1 MKFIELKKHIQS
13 GPLSPVYWLVGE
25 DGRVAERA
33 RDMLLRKVDA
43 LPEFNITQFDENAS
57 LPEVEACCR
66 SFPLQS
72 QYRAVV
78 VRGCKSPLDAL
89 KNYFASPQPSTILI
103 FVSSEMTSNFSPYLK
118 SVTVVECGRLP
129 RATLTAFIAKR
140 AASAGVTVTR
150 AAAELLIDYTQGML
164 AAVENEVDKLTF
176 ITDAITEND
185 VRRNVTP
192 SLEYKIFELSDAVNK
207 KEGEKALKILRTL
220 LSDGYAPSAV
230 LSMLENYYRRM
241 MYSVLNRGD
250 KNLAS
255 ELGVKEGAVTM
266 ALNAA
271 AGRKAPALKRA
282 YDVAVQYE
290 RDFKNGLISDKDAVL
305 SAVLEELRM

>member
-13 GPLSPVYWLVGE
+13 GALSPVYWLVGE

-140 AASAGVTVTR
+140 AASANARISLAEQVKTIVREEFSRALEASAYEAATGGYLKDVFFSAVENLTLSGVAIRQSYVQRLLERNELSERVYYRAYVLASIEQKDFTR
-150 AAAELLIDYTQGML
+150 LVQAAFNDTKQQVAANKSAKDL
-164 AAVENEVDKLTF
+164 AAV
-176 ITDAITEND
+176 TEK
-185 VRRNVTP
+185 RFWQQQQ
-192 SLEYKIFELSDAVNK
+192 SIA
-207 KEGEKALKILRTL
+207 
-220 LSDGYAPSAV
+220 
-230 LSMLENYYRRM
+230 
-241 MYSVLNRGD
+241 
-250 KNLAS
+250 
-255 ELGVKEGAVTM
+255 
-266 ALNAA
+266 NA
-271 AGRKAPALKRA
+271 
-282 YDVAVQYE
+282 YE
-290 RDFKNGLISDKDAVL
+290 
-305 SAVLEELRM
+305 